1 MQMLLMQN
9 KEVVQ
14 AFSPHTPE
22 ETLTCCIGSWSLI
35 GRFEDLDCTR
45 SSNTS
50 EAWPK
55 LAIVITYEILGHLSI
70 WSRFPQRY
78 ALPKDQWEI
87 G

>member
-1 MQMLLMQN
+1 MQMLLIQN

-22 ETLTCCIGSWSLI
+22 KTLTCCIGSWSLI

-45 SSNTS
+45 CCNTS

-55 LAIVITYEILGHLSI
+55 LAIVITYEILGHLFI